1 MPAYI
6 SNNLMSKYSLP
17 SPPRIETLEMLF
29 LAEEADEIDQVI
41 ENYRGKNRKPLNE
54 EMRALYRKASSL
66 WSKYYQ
72 LDQEHNKEY
81 HAFWNP

>member
-6 SNNLMSKYSLP
+6 PSNLMSKYNQP
-17 SPPRIETLEMLF
+17 SPQRIETLEMLF
-29 LAEEADEIDQVI
+29 LAEEADEIDQVV
-41 ENYRGKNRKPLNE
+41 ENYRGKYRKPLNE
-54 EMRALYRKASSL
+54 EMRALHRKASTL

-81 HAFWNP
+81 HAFWSS